1 MWFSSKREKQSSFKA
16 NHQETNY
23 EKNIRKQKN
32 PTIGTG
38 MRQIILSH
46 DMLKLEMSLLRK
58 LYWYLENTHYF
69 CKFMIGIIK
78 LLVHKELPVFN
89 LLMMDHCVRICCF
102 CWNIPFVFP
111 VFRVFMLSE
120 PFCVCICSVFFIGYS
135 TS

>member
-1 MWFSSKREKQSSFKA
+1 MQSSFKT

-23 EKNIRKQKN
+23 KKKYQKTKKN
-32 PTIGTG
+32 PTIRTG

-58 LYWYLENTHYF
+58 LCRNLENTNYF

-111 VFRVFMLSE
+111 LFRVFMLSE
-120 PFCVCICSVFFIGYS
+120 PFCVWICSVFFIGYS